1 MSLLVL
7 ALLARPGGG
16 SGGAEAPP
24 LRVRA
29 HGAALRPSDRRR
41 HRGGPGAASVDT
53 MLCGENQG
61 RVNPPQNGAR
71 PPLGGGRPRN
81 RPDDRAARAACG
93 AKSPGPPAA
102 ATKEGARLASS
113 LPALLAWLNSSQC
126 CGHGVCAVRCARPR
140 VPRPARAAHLSAN
153 TAARERRISWPTS
166 RVHAAAFDRS
176 AITNLDLLDENQR
189 QRKTPSR
196 EKLVAADR
204 EVHNPFLFL
213 PFLRVGERPPS
224 RRFSTRLSTSGGSV
238 NPSLS
243 KNGCPLTPSS
253 SHRRR

>member
-61 RVNPPQNGAR
+61 KANSPQNGAR

-81 RPDDRAARAACG
+81 RPDDRATRAACG

-113 LPALLAWLNSSQC
+113 LLALLARLNSQQY
-126 CGHGVCAVRCARPR
+126 CGHGGWRVRCAQPR
-140 VPRPARAAHLSAN
+140 VPRPARATHLSAN
-153 TAARERRISWPTS
+153 AAAHVRRISWPTS
-166 RVHAAAFDRS
+166 RVHPAAYDRS
-176 AITNLDLLDENQR
+176 A
-189 QRKTPSR
+189 
-196 EKLVAADR
+196 VADR
-204 EVHNPFLFL
+204 NFL
-213 PFLRVGERPPS
+213 PASTAWRVGGR
-224 RRFSTRLSTSGGSV
+224 SGAE
-238 NPSLS
+238 L
-243 KNGCPLTPSS
+243 
-253 SHRRR
+253 